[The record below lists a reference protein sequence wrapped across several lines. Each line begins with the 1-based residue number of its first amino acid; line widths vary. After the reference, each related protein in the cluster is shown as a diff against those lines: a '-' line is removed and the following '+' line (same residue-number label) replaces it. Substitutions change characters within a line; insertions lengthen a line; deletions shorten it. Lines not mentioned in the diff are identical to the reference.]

1 MGINKQYIIIIIL
14 CFFIWGAPHNKLV
27 IFWDTMDDKTI
38 KGFLHGLNT
47 NFKRKPLYDLLNED
61 KPFVIIGGKRHRI
74 KKRELN
80 LIKELNASENLKIP
94 IPLEVDASLGD
105 GTVIINGIEEVK
117 IISKILD
124 KDINLFDENKIMYIY
139 KPELR
144 ILRREL
150 PTTTNYLFKMGL

>member
-1 MGINKQYIIIIIL
+1 M
-14 CFFIWGAPHNKLV
+14 WSSHNKLV
-27 IFWDTMDDKTI
+27 IFWDNMDDKTI

-47 NFKRKPLYDLLNED
+47 NFKRKKLHELLNED

-105 GTVIINGIEEVK
+105 GTVIISGIEEVK
-117 IISKILD
+117 IISKILN
-124 KDINLFDENKIMYIY
+124 KDINLFEENKIMYIY

-150 PTTTNYLFKMGL
+150 PTTTNYLFRMGL